1 MANNRMYL
9 ICNVCYPPN
18 SEWDDFKTWKNVA
31 FHLAKWYP
39 GEVGEWYTN
48 RDDTI
53 GKALDEF
60 FTAHAHPNKYPGGVE
75 NPVRLEYEWNG
86 TPEHKVRSKKCVT

>member
-9 ICNVCYPPN
+9 VCNVCYPPAA
-18 SEWDDFKTWKNVA
+18 EWPNYEEWKKVS

-48 RDDTI
+48 WAEQI
-53 GKALDEF
+53 GVWLDQF
-60 FTAHAHPNKYPGGVE
+60 LLDHAHSDKYPGGVE
-75 NPVRLEYEWNG
+75 NPVRLEYEWEG
-86 TPEHKVRSKKCVT
+86 TPNK